1 MVWVYLK
8 LPGKIKECTVNIYCI
23 KWYLLECLKQDVSG
37 NICSRHVKGG
47 GREVRG
53 QWCGVRMIP
62 GEEEQ
67 IVKTHSPRK
76 ERKWANGWW
85 VHIVARIHTH
95 TNTDTHTH
103 THRKIQV
110 TLIRSSS
117 PQWHR
122 RCSGNIGNL
131 REPHPH
137 LSPLLGKKHLFFF
150 FLFPRQSQST
160 NIYWNHRV
168 GMRWAEDGG
177 DDPDSVIKWV
187 HGSSWVS

>member
-23 KWYLLECLKQDVSG
+23 KWYLLECSKQDVSG

-47 GREVRG
+47 DREVRG

-85 VHIVARIHTH
+85 VHIIARIHTH

-103 THRKIQV
+103 TERYKWLWSDRLLLSDTVGVPGTLTSSTPQSTVRKK
-110 TLIRSSS
+110 TLVF
-117 PQWHR
+117 
-122 RCSGNIGNL
+122 L
-131 REPHPH
+131 
-137 LSPLLGKKHLFFF
+137 F
-150 FLFPRQSQST
+150 FLFPRQSQFT

>member
-23 KWYLLECLKQDVSG
+23 KWYLLECSKQDVFG

-47 GREVRG
+47 DREVRG

-85 VHIVARIHTH
+85 VHIIARIHTH

-103 THRKIQV
+103 TERYKWLWSDRLLLSDTVGVPGTLTSSTPQSTVRKKNTCFSFFCFHV
-110 TLIRSSS
+110 RVS
-117 PQWHR
+117 PQISTEITVWEWDE
-122 RCSGNIGNL
+122 L
-131 REPHPH
+131 RTAVTIPT
-137 LSPLLGKKHLFFF
+137 L
-150 FLFPRQSQST
+150 
-160 NIYWNHRV
+160 W
-168 GMRWAEDGG
+168 
-177 DDPDSVIKWV
+177 
-187 HGSSWVS
+187 SSEFTARAGLVS